1 MTKKRACTAPAYTR
15 SLHGIAIRYATA
27 VLLLIAMLIAER
39 NYAQVEPEYD
49 EISVFFNVPR
59 IGGAD
64 LPAIIRDEVLYLP
77 VTDVFDFLK
86 IKNTFSPGF
95 DSITGF
101 FINQKASYLIDRINN
116 RIVYQ
121 QKVFDLKPG
130 DMIRTETNLYL
141 KSGYFGQVFGLQCT
155 FSFRSLSVTLNTKLE
170 LPIIREMRQEQMRQ
184 NISQLKGDIKADT
197 TIKRSYPL
205 FHFGMADWSA
215 ISSQQVKGRIDTRLT
230 LTLGGIVAGGETNAT
245 LNYNN
250 NTPFTEKQQY
260 YLWRYANNDHRA
272 LRQVL
277 AGKIASGAT
286 ASLYSPVVGVQFT
299 NTPTTYRRSFGS
311 YTLTDRTEP
320 GWLVELYVNNVL
332 VDYVK
337 ADASG
342 FFTFE
347 VPLVYGNSGVKLQ
360 FYGPWGEEHS
370 KEQNI
375 SIPFNFLPVGEFEY
389 KVSAGMVEDGHNSR
403 FSRAGFNYGVTRR
416 ITVGGG
422 LEYLSSITSGKTMPF
437 LNTSLRLASSLL
449 VSGEYTYGVRSKGIL
464 SYRLPSNVQFE
475 INYTKYKKGQ
485 MAINYNY
492 LEERKVAISIPIRGS
507 NFAAFSRLTLN
518 QIVMPQTK
526 YTTAELLLSGAILG
540 VNTNFTTYSL
550 LSDLGQPYTYSNLS
564 LSFKLPAAIILTPQT
579 QFDYNRGEFISMKC
593 GLEKHL
599 FKNGFMNLSYEQNFR
614 SNFSNI
620 EVGFRYDFSFAQ
632 TGFSARRSN
641 NTTTLVQSASGSI
654 IVDAKTNY
662 IGANS
667 RASVGKGGIT
677 LIPYLDL
684 NCNGR
689 HEPNEPKA
697 YGLNLHINGG
707 RVELNENDTTIR
719 VFDLEPYT
727 NYLVTL
733 DGTNFDN
740 IAWQMRNK
748 TLSVAIDPNQF
759 KLIEVPIAV
768 VGEAT
773 GTVYLGGSGGQKGQG
788 RIIVN
793 IYRSDSSLVA
803 HTLTEADGYF
813 SYLGL
818 APGNYEARIDASQL
832 NKLHMKA
839 SPALLQFTISAG
851 FDGDVVDGLEFVLR
865 SQQDESLNKNNRM
878 PEPKKEVPEDAG
890 KKAPLTNPVAP
901 TEQKKVTPQDIP
913 KNRQPEPKSLR
924 MKQVSISK
932 DMMVYAPG
940 ITLYKVQL
948 LSLRAPIRV
957 KDYFKRLL
965 IDMPSGLTIEEK
977 EGEDGLYRYSSGA
990 LRTMAEAGE
999 LLQLFKQKGWSDCF
1013 IAAHTAGKMDE
1024 PIFVLKIAKTKN

>member
-1 MTKKRACTAPAYTR
+1 MTKKRACTAPCHTR
-15 SLHGIAIRYATA
+15 SLHGIAIRYASA
-27 VLLLIAMLIAER
+27 VLLLIAMLIAEQGF
-39 NYAQVEPEYD
+39 AQGEPEYD

-86 IKNTFSPGF
+86 IKNIFSPGF

-101 FINQKASYLIDRINN
+101 FINQKAAYLIDRVNN

-121 QKVFDLKPG
+121 QKVFDLQPG

-184 NISQLKGDIKADT
+184 NISQLKGEIKADT
-197 TIKRSYPL
+197 TIQRSYPL

-215 ISSQQVKGRIDTRLT
+215 ISSQQVKGRTDTRLT
-230 LTLGGIVAGGETNAT
+230 LTLGGIVAGGETNVT

-260 YLWRYANNDHRA
+260 YLWRYANNDHKV
-272 LRQVL
+272 LRQVM

-286 ASLYSPVVGVQFT
+286 SSLYSPVVGVQFT

-342 FFTFE
+342 FFTFQ

-360 FYGPWGEEHS
+360 FYGPWGEERS

-375 SIPFNFLPVGEFEY
+375 SIPFNFLPVGDFEY
-389 KVSAGMVEDGHNSR
+389 KVSAGMVEDGKSSR
-403 FSRAGFNYGVTRR
+403 FSRANFNYGVSRR

-422 LEYLSSITSGKTMPF
+422 LEYLSSVTSGNTMPF

-449 VSGEYTYGVRSKGIL
+449 FSGEYTYGVRSKGIL

-475 INYTKYKKGQ
+475 LNYTKYEKGQ
-485 MAINYNY
+485 KAINYNY
-492 LEERKVAISIPIRGS
+492 LEERKIAVSVPIRTA

-518 QIVMPQTK
+518 QIILPKTK

-599 FKNGFMNLSYEQNFR
+599 FKNGFMNLSYEQNIR

-632 TGFSARRSN
+632 AGFSARRSN
-641 NTTTLVQSASGSI
+641 NATTLVQSASGSI

-662 IGANS
+662 VGANS
-667 RASVGKGGIT
+667 RVSVGKGGIT
-677 LIPYLDL
+677 LFPYLDL

-707 RVELNENDTTIR
+707 RVELNDKDTTIR

-733 DGTNFDN
+733 DGTNFGN
-740 IAWQMRNK
+740 IAWQMHNK
-748 TLSVAIDPNQF
+748 TISVAIDPNHF

-768 VGEAT
+768 VGEVA
-773 GTVYLGGSGGQKGQG
+773 GTVYLGGSSGQKGQG

-793 IYRSDSSLVA
+793 IYRSDSSLAA
-803 HTLTEADGYF
+803 HTLTESDGYF

-818 APGNYEARIDASQL
+818 APGKYEARIDAAQL

-839 SPALLQFTISAG
+839 SPALMQFTISAG

-865 SQQDESLNKNNRM
+865 SEQDESLKFR
-878 PEPKKEVPEDAG
+878 
-890 KKAPLTNPVAP
+890 
-901 TEQKKVTPQDIP
+901 
-913 KNRQPEPKSLR
+913 
-924 MKQVSISK
+924 
-932 DMMVYAPG
+932 
-940 ITLYKVQL
+940 
-948 LSLRAPIRV
+948 
-957 KDYFKRLL
+957 
-965 IDMPSGLTIEEK
+965 
-977 EGEDGLYRYSSGA
+977 
-990 LRTMAEAGE
+990 
-999 LLQLFKQKGWSDCF
+999 
-1013 IAAHTAGKMDE
+1013 
-1024 PIFVLKIAKTKN
+1024 